1 VIQTAP
7 SIPRSYLDAMD
18 ETVAE
23 IFSAML
29 QIECLPVPGP
39 ADADPEIAARVR
51 FSGTIEGEC
60 IVSFTGTGAASLAQ
74 AFLGCAA
81 DDAMIDDA
89 VGELG
94 NMLAGAWKRR
104 LGPLASVAGLS
115 VPQVMRG
122 AECVHGP
129 LQTDMPRSYEFAGAS
144 FTVQLAVATALEE

>member
-1 VIQTAP
+1 MP
-7 SIPRSYLDAMD
+7 PSYLGAMD

-39 ADADPEIAARVR
+39 ADAEPDIAARVG
-51 FSGTIEGEC
+51 FSGPIKGEC
-60 IVSFTGTGAASLAQ
+60 VVSFTSAAADSLAQ
-74 AFLGCAA
+74 AFLGGPA
-81 DDAMIDDA
+81 DDAMIGDA

-122 AECVHGP
+122 AECMYRSA
-129 LQTDMPRSYEFAGAS
+129 QTGAAQTYEFAGTR
-144 FTVQLAVATALEE
+144 FTMQLTLATALEE